1 MDELRSDRLVDGVA
15 LDNLTAGD
23 GDDDL
28 NGYKALPGTQQSEF
42 HVPVTRSIGFIL

>member
-15 LDNLTAGD
+15 LDNLAAGD

-28 NGYKALPGTQQSEF
+28 NGYKALPGTV
-42 HVPVTRSIGFIL
+42 HPVVVIVS

>member
-28 NGYKALPGTQQSEF
+28 NGNRALPGTCIVNSF
-42 HVPVTRSIGFIL
+42 LCTGLIA